1 MSEWF
6 KVYVSKTY
14 VGVFLPW
21 VQIPPSSPKGEKME
35 RKKLLTK
42 NIIIFI
48 IAVITLIVVSVIIK
62 YHVEGEIDI
71 PFQVSKVMVI
81 SNAYGIQKEETENKW
96 DLELVQ
102 NNDIYIDILKNK
114 NYTEKEIINKVILDN
129 FEINKKPRKGTVN
142 IYSSRKFARWSVL

>member
-21 VQIPPSSPKGEKME
+21 VQIPLSSPKKGENME
-35 RKKLLTK
+35 RKKFLRK

-48 IAVITLIVVSVIIK
+48 IAVITIIVASVIIK
-62 YHVEGEIDI
+62 YQVEGEIDI

-81 SNAYGIQKEETENKW
+81 SNAYGIQEDDKENWNLK
-96 DLELVQ
+96 LVQ

-114 NYTEKEIINKVILDN
+114 NYTEKEIIDKVILDN
-129 FEINKKPRKGTVN
+129 FEMDQKPKKGKSV
-142 IYSSRKFARWSVL
+142 IYNSRKFRKWCIL

>member
-21 VQIPPSSPKGEKME
+21 VRIPLSSPKGEKME
-35 RKKLLTK
+35 RKKFLKK

-48 IAVITLIVVSVIIK
+48 IAVITIIVVSVII
-62 YHVEGEIDI
+62 IDI

-81 SNAYGIQKEETENKW
+81 SNRIW
-96 DLELVQ
+96 
-102 NNDIYIDILKNK
+102 
-114 NYTEKEIINKVILDN
+114 YTRGRNRRQME
-129 FEINKKPRKGTVN
+129 F
-142 IYSSRKFARWSVL
+142 KFSTK

>member
-21 VQIPPSSPKGEKME
+21 VRIPLSSPKGEKME
-35 RKKLLTK
+35 RKKFLKK

-48 IAVITLIVVSVIIK
+48 IAVITIIVVSVIIK
-62 YHVEGEIDI
+62 YQVEGEIDI

-81 SNAYGIQKEETENKW
+81 SNRIW
-96 DLELVQ
+96 
-102 NNDIYIDILKNK
+102 
-114 NYTEKEIINKVILDN
+114 YTRGRNRRQMEFKTSTK
-129 FEINKKPRKGTVN
+129 
-142 IYSSRKFARWSVL
+142 

>member
-35 RKKLLTK
+35 RKKFLTK

-48 IAVITLIVVSVIIK
+48 IAVITIIVVSVIIK

>member
-1 MSEWF
+1 MFYS
-6 KVYVSKTY
+6 
-14 VGVFLPW
+14 
-21 VQIPPSSPKGEKME
+21 PSSPKGEKME
-35 RKKLLTK
+35 RKKFLRK
-42 NIIIFI
+42 SIIIFI
-48 IAVITLIVVSVIIK
+48 IAVIAIIVGSVILK
-62 YHVEGEIDI
+62 YQVEGEIDI

-142 IYSSRKFARWSVL
+142 IYSSRKFTRWCIL